1 MRKGKIKMEK
11 IETPILIVRN
21 IVIFPYMIIP
31 LNIGRDFS
39 IKAVEEALSDKSEIA
54 VFVQNKFD
62 AENVEISDIKKN
74 GVIAHILKMVRVPDG
89 SMRILIEATKRVVL
103 DEFKIENNSSK
114 GVVTLL
120 EEEIPV
126 DDNEV
131 EALYK
136 LAKSKF
142 EKCLNKGLNVT
153 PEIIS
158 PSIDIENPARLADII
173 VAQLDIDINEKYK
186 VLETIGIKDRLEIT
200 NEYLDKEIEI
210 LEIKNRIQEKMKKG
224 MDDTQKEFFLR
235 EQLKAIQDEL
245 GVNQESFEEIDR
257 YREIAS
263 ERRFTDEVRELIY
276 KESDKLS
283 RMSMDSAEAGVIRA
297 YLDFIVDLPWKKYS
311 TSKIDVKKAEKI
323 LNETHYGL
331 EEVKT
336 RILEYLSVKKISKEL
351 KSPILCFVGAPG
363 VGKTSIGKAIAQSMG
378 REFIRISLGGVRDEA
393 EIRGHRRTY
402 VGSLPGRILRGIQ
415 QAKKSN
421 PVFMLDEIDKL
432 GSDFRGDPASAML
445 EVLDP
450 EQNNNFVDHY
460 LETGYDLSKVF
471 FITTANNLGT
481 IPRPLLDRMEIIS
494 IPGYTL
500 NEKKIIANQYLITR
514 QLKQN
519 GLEDKGIEIED
530 KALEKIILNYTREAG
545 IRNLEREIGKVF
557 RKTAKKIVMDEEYS
571 KVVDVDEVEEMLGI
585 PKYELTDTGE
595 KQDIGVVTG
604 LAWTEFGGDVLNIE
618 VVMVKG
624 SGKLI
629 LTGQLGEVMQESA
642 QTAFTHIRTIMDE
655 YNGDKEYYKNYDI
668 HIHVPE
674 GAVPKDGPSAGI
686 TLATAIASKIMGK
699 SVRKNLAMTGE
710 ITLTGRVLPIGG
722 LKEKLLAAKLRGI
735 TKVIIPEKN
744 RKDLKEIHDEI
755 KSGIDIKYVSHMNE
769 VIKEVFE
776 D

>member
-1 MRKGKIKMEK
+1 MELEN
-11 IETPILIVRN
+11 INMPVLIVRN

-31 LNIGRDFS
+31 LNIGREFS
-39 IKAVEEALSDKSEIA
+39 AKAVEEALKINSEIA
-54 VFVQNKFD
+54 IFVQNKFD
-62 AENVEISDIKKN
+62 VESVETEDIKKV
-74 GVIAHILKMVRVPDG
+74 GVMANILKMVKVPDG
-89 SMRILIEATKRVVL
+89 SMRILVESTSRVIL
-103 DEFKIENNSSK
+103 EKFSIEN
-114 GVVTLL
+114 GVSRGEVSIVN
-120 EEEIPV
+120 EIV
-126 DDNEV
+126 KDDSET

-142 EKCLNKGLNVT
+142 EKCLAKGLNVT

-173 VAQLDIDINEKYK
+173 VAQLDIDINEKYTI
-186 VLETIGIKDRLEIT
+186 LEMFDVNKRLELL
-200 NEYLDKEIEI
+200 NEYLNKEVEI

-245 GVNQESFEEIDR
+245 GMQQEGTEEIEK
-257 YREIAS
+257 YREIAK
-263 ERRFTDEVRELIY
+263 EARFNDEVREVIF
-276 KESDKLS
+276 KETEKLTK
-283 RMSMDSAEAGVIRA
+283 MSFDSAEAGVIRA
-297 YLDFIVDLPWKKYS
+297 YLDFIIELPWKSYS
-311 TSKIDVKKAEKI
+311 SSRIDVKKAEQL

-351 KSPILCFVGAPG
+351 KSPILCFVGPPG
-363 VGKTSIGKAIAQSMG
+363 VGKTSIGKAIAQAMN
-378 REFIRISLGGVRDEA
+378 REFFRMSLGGVRDEA

-402 VGSLPGRILRGIQ
+402 VGALPGRVLRGIQ
-415 QAKKSN
+415 SAKKSN

-432 GSDFRGDPASAML
+432 GADFRGDPASAML

-450 EQNNNFVDHY
+450 EQNFNFVDHY
-460 LETGYDLSKVF
+460 LEVGYDLSKVF
-471 FITTANNLGT
+471 FITTANSLET
-481 IPRPLLDRMEIIS
+481 VPRPLMDRMEIIS

-500 NEKKIIANQYLITR
+500 NEKKIIAKDYLIKR

-519 GLEDKGIEIED
+519 GLNKYKISIED
-530 KALEKIILNYTREAG
+530 SALEKIILNYTRESG

-557 RKTAKKIVMDEEYS
+557 RKIAKKIVMGESYSENINPEMIEEL
-571 KVVDVDEVEEMLGI
+571 LGI
-585 PKYELTDTGE
+585 PKYEMSETDE
-595 KQDIGVVTG
+595 KHDVGVATG

-618 VVMVKG
+618 VVMVRG

-642 QTAFTHIRTIMDE
+642 QTAFTFIRTIYEE

-686 TLATAIASKIMGK
+686 TLATALASKLTGK
-699 SVRKNLAMTGE
+699 SIMKNLAMTGE

-722 LKEKLLAAKLRGI
+722 LKEKLLAAKLRGMK
-735 TKVIIPEKN
+735 KVIVPEKN
-744 RKDLKEIHDEI
+744 RKDLKEIHEEI
-755 KSGIDIKYVSHMNE
+755 KEGLDIRFVTHME
-769 VIKEVFE
+769 DVLKEVF
-776 D
+776 

>member
-1 MRKGKIKMEK
+1 MEK

-39 IKAVEEALSDKSEIA
+39 IKAVEDALNNKSEIA
-54 VFVQNKFD
+54 VFIQNKFD
-62 AENVEISDIKKN
+62 AENVEIDDIKRN
-74 GVIAHILKMVRVPDG
+74 GVLANILKMVRVPDG
-89 SMRILIEATKRVVL
+89 SMRILIESTKRVTL
-103 DEFKIENNSSK
+103 EEFKVENNSSK
-114 GVVTLL
+114 GVVSII
-120 EEEIPV
+120 EEILPV
-126 DDNEV
+126 DDNEI

-158 PSIDIENPARLADII
+158 PSIDIENPARLSDII
-173 VAQLDIDINEKYK
+173 VAQLDIDISDKYK
-186 VLETIGIKDRLEIT
+186 VLETIDVKKRLEIT
-200 NEYLDKEIEI
+200 NEYLDKELEI

-224 MDDTQKEFFLR
+224 MDDTQREFFLR

-245 GVNQESFEEIDR
+245 GVNQESYEEIDR
-257 YREIAS
+257 YREIAA
-263 ERRFTDEVRELIY
+263 EKRFPEEVRELIY

-297 YLDFIVDLPWKKYS
+297 YLDFIVDMPWKRYS

-432 GSDFRGDPASAML
+432 GADFRGDPASAML

-500 NEKKIIANQYLITR
+500 NEKKIIANNYLIKR

-519 GLEDKGIEIED
+519 GLEDRGIEIED

-557 RKTAKKIVMDEEYS
+557 RKIAKNVVMEEDYS
-571 KVVDVDEVEEMLGI
+571 KVVNVESVEELLGI
-585 PKYELTDTGE
+585 PKYEMTETGE

-618 VVMVKG
+618 VVMVRG

-642 QTAFTHIRTIMDE
+642 QTAFTYTRTVIDD

-686 TLATAIASKIMGK
+686 TLATAIASKLYGR

-710 ITLTGRVLPIGG
+710 VTLTGRVLPIGG

-735 TKVIIPEKN
+735 TKVIVPEKN
-744 RKDLKEIHDEI
+744 RKDLKEVHEEI
-755 KSGIDIKYVSHMNE
+755 KSGIEIIYVSHMDE
-769 VIKEVFE
+769 VISEVFK

>member
-1 MRKGKIKMEK
+1 MEK
-11 IETPILIVRN
+11 IEIPILIVRN

-39 IKAVEEALSDKSEIA
+39 IKAVEDALNNKSEIA
-54 VFVQNKFD
+54 IFIQSKFD
-62 AENVEISDIKKN
+62 TETVEMEDIKKN
-74 GVIAHILKMVRVPDG
+74 GIIANILKMVRVPDG
-89 SMRILIEATKRVVL
+89 SMRILVESKKRVNL
-103 DEFKIENNSSK
+103 EEFRVENSSSK
-114 GVVTLL
+114 GIVSVV
-120 EEEIPV
+120 EEIMPV
-126 DDNEV
+126 DDNEI

-142 EKCLNKGLNVT
+142 ERCLNKGLNVT

-158 PSIDIENPARLADII
+158 PSIDIENPARLADVI
-173 VAQLDIDINEKYK
+173 VAQLDIDISDKYK
-186 VLETIGIKDRLEIT
+186 VLETKEVKKRLEIT
-200 NEYLDKEIEI
+200 NEYLDKEIDI

-224 MDDTQKEFFLR
+224 MDDTQREFFLR

-245 GVNQESFEEIDR
+245 GVNQESYEEIDK
-257 YREIAS
+257 YREIAL
-263 ERRFTDEVRELIY
+263 EKRFTDEARELIY
-276 KESDKLS
+276 KESEKLS

-297 YLDFIVDLPWKKYS
+297 YLDFIIDLPWKRYS

-402 VGSLPGRILRGIQ
+402 VGSLPGRILRGIEQ
-415 QAKKSN
+415 SKKSN

-432 GSDFRGDPASAML
+432 GADFRGDPASAML

-500 NEKKIIANQYLITR
+500 NEKKIIANQYLINR

-519 GLEDKGIEIED
+519 GLENYGIKIEE

-545 IRNLEREIGKVF
+545 IRSLEREIGKVF
-557 RKTAKKIVMDEEYS
+557 RKIAKKVVMEEHYS
-571 KVVDVDEVEEMLGI
+571 KVITEEGVEELLGI
-585 PKYELTDTGE
+585 SKYELTDTGE

-642 QTAFTHIRTIMDE
+642 QTAFTYIRTVFEE
-655 YNGDKEYYKNYDI
+655 YKGDKEYYKNYDI

-686 TLATAIASKIMGK
+686 TLATAIASKIMGR

-710 ITLTGRVLPIGG
+710 ITLIGRVLPIGG

-735 TKVIIPEKN
+735 TKVIIPDKN
-744 RKDLKEIHDEI
+744 KKDLKEIHDEI
-755 KSGIDIKYVSHMNE
+755 KSGIDIKYVSHMDE
-769 VIKEVFE
+769 VIKEIFE

>member
-1 MRKGKIKMEK
+1 MEN
-11 IETPILIVRN
+11 IETPILVVRN

-39 IKAVEEALSDKSEIA
+39 IKAVEEALKNKSEIA
-54 VFVQNKFD
+54 VFIQNKFD
-62 AENVEISDIKKN
+62 VESVEKEDIKKN
-74 GVIAHILKMVRVPDG
+74 GILANILKMVRVPDG
-89 SMRILIEATKRVVL
+89 SMRILIESTKRITL
-103 DEFKIENNSSK
+103 EEFKVENNSSK
-114 GVVTLL
+114 GTVSVV
-120 EEEIPV
+120 EEIIPV
-126 DDNEV
+126 DDNEI

-136 LAKSKF
+136 LAKNKF

-173 VAQLDIDINEKYK
+173 VAQLDIDINDKYK
-186 VLETIGIKDRLEIT
+186 ILETVEVKKRLEIT
-200 NEYLDKEIEI
+200 NEYLDKELEI

-224 MDDTQKEFFLR
+224 MDDTQREFFLR
-235 EQLKAIQDEL
+235 EQMKAIQDEL
-245 GVNQESFEEIDR
+245 GVNQESYEDIEK
-257 YREIAS
+257 YREIAL
-263 ERRFTDEVRELIY
+263 EKRFTDEVREIIY
-276 KESDKLS
+276 KESEKLS

-297 YLDFIVDLPWKKYS
+297 YLDFIIDLPWKRYS

-402 VGSLPGRILRGIQ
+402 VGSLPGRILRGIE

-500 NEKKIIANQYLITR
+500 NEKKIIANQYLIDR

-519 GLEDKGIEIED
+519 GLENHGIEIEN

-545 IRNLEREIGKVF
+545 IRGLEREIGKVF
-557 RKTAKKIVMDEEYS
+557 RKIAKKVVMEEEHS
-571 KVVDVDEVEEMLGI
+571 KVITEESVEELLGI

-618 VVMVKG
+618 VVMVRG

-642 QTAFTHIRTIMDE
+642 QTAFTYIRTVFEE
-655 YNGDKEYYKNYDI
+655 YKGDKEYYKNYDI

-699 SVRKNLAMTGE
+699 SVKKNLAMTGE
-710 ITLTGRVLPIGG
+710 ITLIGRVLPIGG

-735 TKVIIPEKN
+735 TKVIVPDKN
-744 RKDLKEIHDEI
+744 KKDLKEIHEEITAGIEI
-755 KSGIDIKYVSHMNE
+755 KYASHMDD

>member
-1 MRKGKIKMEK
+1 MEK

-62 AENVEISDIKKN
+62 AENIEVSDIKKN
-74 GVIAHILKMVRVPDG
+74 GVLAHILKMVRVPDG
-89 SMRILIEATKRVVL
+89 SMRILIEATKRIVL
-103 DEFKIENNSSK
+103 DEFKIENNLSK
-114 GVVTLL
+114 GLVNIL

-186 VLETIGIKDRLEIT
+186 VLETIEIKDRLEIT

-263 ERRFTDEVRELIY
+263 ERRFTDEVRELVY
-276 KESDKLS
+276 KESEKLS

-297 YLDFIVDLPWKKYS
+297 YLDFIVDLPWKRYS

-557 RKTAKKIVMDEEYS
+557 RKTAKKIVMGEVYS
-571 KVVDVDEVEEMLGI
+571 KVIDVDGVEEMLGI

-595 KQDIGVVTG
+595 KQDVGVVTG

-642 QTAFTHIRTIMDE
+642 QTAFTHIRTIMEE

-686 TLATAIASKIMGK
+686 TLATAIVSKIMGK

>member
-1 MRKGKIKMEK
+1 MEK

-39 IKAVEEALSDKSEIA
+39 IKAVEEALNNKSEIA
-54 VFVQNKFD
+54 IFIQSKFD
-62 AENVEISDIKKN
+62 AETVEIEDIKRN
-74 GVIAHILKMVRVPDG
+74 GILANILKMVRVPDG
-89 SMRILIEATKRVVL
+89 SMRILVESTKRVNL
-103 DEFKIENNSSK
+103 EEFKVENSSSK
-114 GVVTLL
+114 GIVSIV
-120 EEEIPV
+120 EEIIPV
-126 DDNEV
+126 DDNEI

-136 LAKSKF
+136 LAKNKF
-142 EKCLNKGLNVT
+142 ERCLNKGLSVT

-173 VAQLDIDINEKYK
+173 VAQLDIDISDKYK
-186 VLETIGIKDRLEIT
+186 VLETTEVKKRLEIT
-200 NEYLDKEIEI
+200 NEYLDKELEI

-224 MDDTQKEFFLR
+224 MDDTQREFFLR

-245 GVNQESFEEIDR
+245 GVNQESYEEIDK
-257 YREIAS
+257 YREIAL
-263 ERRFTDEVRELIY
+263 EKRFTDEARELIY

-283 RMSMDSAEAGVIRA
+283 RMSMESAEAGVIRA
-297 YLDFIVDLPWKKYS
+297 YLDFIIDLPWKRYS
-311 TSKIDVKKAEKI
+311 SSKIDVKKAEKI

-331 EEVKT
+331 EEVKA

-402 VGSLPGRILRGIQ
+402 VGSIPGRILRGIQ
-415 QAKKSN
+415 QSGKSN

-500 NEKKIIANQYLITR
+500 NEKKIIANNYLIKR
-514 QLKQN
+514 QLRQN
-519 GLEDKGIEIED
+519 GLENYGINIED

-557 RKTAKKIVMDEEYS
+557 RKTAKKIVMEEEYL
-571 KVVDVDEVEEMLGI
+571 KVITEESIEELLGI

-642 QTAFTHIRTIMDE
+642 QTAFTYTRTVIDE
-655 YNGDKEYYKNYDI
+655 YKGDKEYYKNYDI

-686 TLATAIASKIMGK
+686 TLATAISSKLMGK

-710 ITLTGRVLPIGG
+710 ITLIGRVLPIGG

-744 RKDLKEIHDEI
+744 KKDLKEIHDEI
-755 KSGIDIKYVSHMNE
+755 KSGIDIKYVSHMDE

>member
-1 MRKGKIKMEK
+1 MELEN
-11 IETPILIVRN
+11 INMPVLIVRN

-31 LNIGRDFS
+31 LNIGREFS
-39 IKAVEEALSDKSEIA
+39 AKAVEEALKINSEIA
-54 VFVQNKFD
+54 IFVQNKFD
-62 AENVEISDIKKN
+62 VESVEAEDIKKVGIMAN
-74 GVIAHILKMVRVPDG
+74 ILKMVKVPDG
-89 SMRILIEATKRVVL
+89 SMRILVESTSRVL
-103 DEFKIENNSSK
+103 LEKFAIEN
-114 GVVTLL
+114 GVSRGEVKIAN
-120 EEEIPV
+120 EIIKN
-126 DDNEV
+126 DSET

-142 EKCLNKGLNVT
+142 EKCLAKGLNVT

-173 VAQLDIDINEKYK
+173 VAQLDIDINEKYTI
-186 VLETIGIKDRLEIT
+186 LEMFDVNQRLELV
-200 NEYLDKEIEI
+200 NEYLNKEIEI

-245 GVNQESFEEIDR
+245 GMHQEGTEEIEK
-257 YREIAS
+257 YREIAK
-263 ERRFTDEVRELIY
+263 EARFTDEVREVIY
-276 KESDKLS
+276 KETEKLTK
-283 RMSMDSAEAGVIRA
+283 MSFDSAEAGVIRA
-297 YLDFIVDLPWKKYS
+297 YLDFIIELPWKSYS
-311 TSKIDVKKAEKI
+311 SSRIDVKKAEQL

-351 KSPILCFVGAPG
+351 KSPILCFVGPPG
-363 VGKTSIGKAIAQSMG
+363 VGKTSIGKAIAQAMN
-378 REFIRISLGGVRDEA
+378 REFFRMSLGGVRDEA

-402 VGSLPGRILRGIQ
+402 VGALPGRVLRGIQ
-415 QAKKSN
+415 SSKKSN

-432 GSDFRGDPASAML
+432 GADFRGDPASAML

-450 EQNNNFVDHY
+450 EQNFNFVDHY
-460 LETGYDLSKVF
+460 LEVGYDLSKVF
-471 FITTANNLGT
+471 FITTANSLES
-481 IPRPLLDRMEIIS
+481 IPRPLMDRMEIIS

-500 NEKKIIANQYLITR
+500 NEKKIIAKEYLIKR

-519 GLEDKGIEIED
+519 GLNKYNISIED
-530 KALEKIILNYTREAG
+530 EALEKIILNYTRESG

-557 RKTAKKIVMDEEYS
+557 RKIAKKIVMGEGYS
-571 KVVDVDEVEEMLGI
+571 KNINPEMIEELLGI
-585 PKYELTDTGE
+585 PKYEMSETDE
-595 KQDIGVVTG
+595 KHDVGVATG

-618 VVMVKG
+618 VVMVRG

-642 QTAFTHIRTIMDE
+642 QTAFTFIRTIYED

-686 TLATAIASKIMGK
+686 TLATALASKLTGK
-699 SVRKNLAMTGE
+699 AVMKNLAMTGE

-722 LKEKLLAAKLRGI
+722 LKEKLLAAKLRGMKKI
-735 TKVIIPEKN
+735 VIPEKN
-744 RKDLKEIHDEI
+744 RKDLKEIHNEI
-755 KSGIDIKYVSHMNE
+755 KDGLDIKFVTHMEE
-769 VIKEVFE
+769 VLKEVFNYC
-776 D
+776 